1 MYKRLYATLLLILI
15 SFFICSALTE
25 RIDFMNPPKTL
36 SGPRVMPKSG
46 QAPKQLV
53 ILLHGL
59 GADGNDLIGLADEWK
74 DPLPDAEF
82 ISPNAPFPCDMAP
95 FGYQWFSLQ
104 SFAPESI
111 YKGATEAATI
121 LNPYIDHELSKRNL
135 TDANLALV
143 GFSQG
148 TMMALHVALRRPQSC
163 AGVLGFSG
171 ALTGADSLKNEI
183 QSKPEILL
191 FHGDQDM
198 VVPIQAMYMAEKTL
212 KDLNCP
218 VKTNIRQGL
227 GHGIDAY
234 SIQTG
239 GVFLKNIF
247 DKTSQVKHARPA

>member
-1 MYKRLYATLLLILI
+1 MFI

-25 RIDFMNPPKTL
+25 RIDFMNPAKTL
-36 SGPRVMPKSG
+36 SGPRMMTKSG

-59 GADGNDLIGLADEWK
+59 GADGNDLISLADDWK
-74 DPLPDAEF
+74 DLLPDAEF

-111 YKGATEAATI
+111 YKGAIDAATI
-121 LNPYIDHELSKRNL
+121 LNPYIDQELSKRNL
-135 TDANLALV
+135 TDADLALV

-171 ALTGADSLKNEI
+171 ALTGADVLKNEI

-239 GVFLKNIF
+239 GVFLKNSF
-247 DKTSQVKHARPA
+247 DKTSDMKRARPA